1 MSWLVLL
8 IVGLCAPD
16 PAHPNSMSRSVLI
29 VKGSALR
36 HELRCQTASL
46 LEVIEADTSEDA
58 FLDDAELQA
67 ARDEIE
73 AYIAAHY
80 VLRTDTGGPLPEGDD
95 QPEAGVV
102 LRPTLLS
109 LTAGEPEVGAFV
121 TNQWIDLVF
130 EAHHDALI
138 GDLMLDVSLFRDT
151 SPDHRDLCNLFWNEN
166 EPLETLFWMSES
178 RKYFLP
184 DDPPVARALSD
195 WVLMGGEHILRGWD
209 HLAFVIALI
218 VAAGGAASVVGVVT
232 AFTLAHSVTLALAAT
247 GLVTLPSA
255 PVEAA
260 IALSIA
266 WVGFATL
273 ISRAPRA
280 RWPEAFVFGLVHGLG
295 FAGFL
300 GEALYGEPRRL
311 VPLLGFNLGVEA
323 GQLLVV
329 LLAVI
334 VLWIVRRALRRPAP
348 AVAPAT
354 DVVPPASAVAPTPTW
369 LAPTL
374 VRVPVAALVTLAGA
388 WWLIDRTRAMWGG

>member
-8 IVGLCAPD
+8 IVGLCAPG
-16 PAHPNSMSRSVLI
+16 PAHPNSISRSVI
-29 VKGSALR
+29 SVHGSALR

-46 LEVIEADTSEDA
+46 LEVIPADTNEDG
-58 FLDDAELQA
+58 FLDDAELAA
-67 ARDEIE
+67 ARDEVE

-80 VLRTDTGGPLPEGDD
+80 VLRTGTGGPSVE
-95 QPEAGVV
+95 QGVV
-102 LRPTLLS
+102 LTPTLLS
-109 LTAGEPEVGAFV
+109 LSAREPEIGAFV
-121 TNQWIDLVF
+121 SMQWIDLVF

-138 GDLMLDVSLFRDT
+138 EDLTLDVTLFRDT
-151 SPDHRDLCNLFWNEN
+151 SPDHRDLCNLIWNES
-166 EPLETLFWMSES
+166 EPWETLFWMSES
-178 RKYFLP
+178 RKYFRP
-184 DDPPVARALSD
+184 DDPPVARGLSD

-218 VAAGGAASVVGVVT
+218 VAAGGAASVLGVVT

-247 GLVTLPSA
+247 GMVTLPSA

-329 LLAVI
+329 LAVVV
-334 VLWIVRRALRRPAP
+334 VLFIVRRTMR
-348 AVAPAT
+348 
-354 DVVPPASAVAPTPTW
+354 ASAPVPRW

-374 VRVPVAALVTLAGA
+374 VRVPVAAVITLLGA
-388 WWLIDRTRAMWGG
+388 WWLIERVRAMWGG

>member
-1 MSWLVLL
+1 MSWLLAL

-16 PAHPNSMSRSVLI
+16 PVHPNSISKSVI
-29 VKGSALR
+29 AVHGSALR

-46 LEVIEADTSEDA
+46 LEVIPADTNEDG
-58 FLDDAELQA
+58 FLDDEELHA
-67 ARDEIE
+67 ARADIE
-73 AYIAAHY
+73 AYVADHY
-80 VLRTDTGGPLPEGDD
+80 VLRTGTGGPSVDD
-95 QPEAGVV
+95 GVV
-102 LRPTLLS
+102 LTSALLS
-109 LTAGEPEVGAFV
+109 LSAGKPEVGAFAS
-121 TNQWIDLVF
+121 NQWIDLVF
-130 EAHHDALI
+130 QVHHDELLE
-138 GDLMLDVSLFRDT
+138 DLMLEVTLFKDT
-151 SPDHRDLCNLFWNEN
+151 SPDHRDLCELTWNDDQ
-166 EPLETLFWMSES
+166 PWETLFWMSAS
-178 RKYFLP
+178 RKYFQP
-184 DDPPVARALSD
+184 DNPPVGRGLSD
-195 WVLMGGEHILRGWD
+195 WVRMGVDHILGGWD

-218 VAAGGAASVVGVVT
+218 VAAGGVASVAGVVT

-247 GLVTLPSA
+247 NVLVLPTA

-329 LLAVI
+329 LLAVV
-334 VLWIVRRALRRPAP
+334 VLWIVRRMLRAPAP
-348 AVAPAT
+348 ASHGASVPAADGTPAP
-354 DVVPPASAVAPTPTW
+354 PW

-374 VRVPVAALVTLAGA
+374 VRVPVAAVVTLLGA
-388 WWLIDRTRAMWGG
+388 WWLIERVRTMWGG